1 MTYICQFC
9 KTKMHHQP
17 DNNKVTTLN
26 NLIAKVGDTF
36 KCECS
41 IRQEDSDGKVWNL
54 NSWKVEEDG
63 WYHLGST
70 DGNIIFE
77 KFPTKREWTKE
88 REPFSNIKEKVVF
101 T

>member
-9 KTKMHHQP
+9 KTKMQHQP
-17 DNNKVTTLN
+17 DNGRVTTDN
-26 NLIAKVGDTF
+26 NLIAKNGDTF

-41 IRQEDSDGKVWNL
+41 IRQEDCGKLWHL
-54 NSWKVEEDG
+54 NSWKVEKDG

-70 DGNIIFE
+70 DGHIIVE
-77 KFPTKREWTKE
+77 KFPTKYRWTKE
-88 REPFSNIKEKVVF
+88 REQFSNIKERVEF